1 MVSFEDRLSGI
12 AARRGCEKPPPP
24 ASILHAA
31 MVKLSEKIAAAEAAS
46 DAPWVAFEFF
56 PPRTADGVANLYKRF
71 DRMTLQGAC
80 A

>member
-1 MVSFEDRLSGI
+1 
-12 AARRGCEKPPPP
+12 
-24 ASILHAA
+24 